1 MLAVSNVHQVAIWTA
16 EFSQHWMSWLVYAI
30 VFASP
35 MQVLVYSGVIILVG
49 LIDLVTFVTASS
61 ELGSA
66 MITFYAICWNLFQWA
81 SEEDRAPAYVPK
93 RLRGTKPYQR
103 WVLIRASAAAAAVR
117 RGAQAIKS
125 VIADIVQ
132 SHERTVQETV
142 RSIPNGDRWDD
153 EDGPYTTAANK
164 HAKGSAPSMLWD
176 IDKTNQHHGPTTFQL
191 FMRFLHALKG
201 GAGLGWSE
209 GSPIV
214 AMQLV
219 LLSLSGSFNNGSR
232 DHSYDT
238 DSVLIAIDNCS
249 SRCITNC
256 MQDFIDTPKKVNVS
270 VQGIGGTVMATYKGT
285 IRWAIEDQS
294 GRVHHFLIPDTYF
307 NAATPYRLLSPQ
319 HWAAVANDNS
329 PNKRGTWCATYQDAV
344 ELFWDQRQ
352 FTRVIPLSPRNNIAI
367 VRSAPSFAKLH
378 AFCAE
383 VAQESG
389 QQPIDESELF
399 AMPAAAVSDDDS
411 SQGFPAER
419 DRGIQN
425 AEGSRKDQS
434 SPSCGP

>member
-1 MLAVSNVHQVAIWTA
+1 MIPTFLVNHFSDQVCVSQSLLLAIVSIAVAISQFVEAVDQARRSTVRQLLITEKAIDDAAEEAQLQLGLCMLAVSNVHQVATWTV

-66 MITFYAICWNLFQWA
+66 MITFYAVCWNLLQWA

-93 RLRGTKPYQR
+93 RFRGTKLYQR
-103 WVLIRASAAAAAVR
+103 WVLIKASAAAAAVR

-125 VIADIVQ
+125 VIAEIVQ

-142 RSIPNGDRWDD
+142 RSIPNGDRWDEDD

-176 IDKTNQHHGPTTFQL
+176 LDKTNQHHRPTTFQL

-219 LLSLSGSFNNGSR
+219 LLSLSGSFNNSSR

-285 IRWAIEDQS
+285 VSHALS
-294 GRVHHFLIPDTYF
+294 ATVPTALGGRG
-307 NAATPYRLLSPQ
+307 
-319 HWAAVANDNS
+319 
-329 PNKRGTWCATYQDAV
+329 K
-344 ELFWDQRQ
+344 
-352 FTRVIPLSPRNNIAI
+352 
-367 VRSAPSFAKLH
+367 
-378 AFCAE
+378 
-383 VAQESG
+383 
-389 QQPIDESELF
+389 
-399 AMPAAAVSDDDS
+399 
-411 SQGFPAER
+411 
-419 DRGIQN
+419 
-425 AEGSRKDQS
+425 
-434 SPSCGP
+434 